1 MKIAIVGT
9 GYVGLVTG
17 TCLAGSGNQVTCL
30 DIDQDKIDRLNA
42 GEVPIYEPGLEDL
55 IRLNT
60 KGGRLQFTTSADVA
74 YADAEAIFVCVGT
87 PSNERGD
94 ADLSAVLRAAADIGD
109 AIEAAPVTSGQPPIV
124 IVKSTVPVGTNAK
137 VKRAIAARTKR
148 PFRMA
153 SNPEFLKEGA
163 AILDFTHPERVV
175 IGCEDEGTG
184 ERLRELYQPFV
195 RQGNPIL
202 IMDVPSAELVKYAS
216 NTMLAMKISFINEIA
231 LMCEGFGADVEDVRR
246 GMCSDTRI
254 GNKFLYPG
262 LGYGGSCFPKDVLAC
277 IGMARSSGS
286 DAALFS
292 AVHDVNQEQR
302 IRFFDRVK
310 RHFDGSL
317 EGRRIALWGLAFKP
331 ETDDV
336 REAPALTAAR
346 YFLARGAEVSA
357 YDPVALDSARDELG
371 DGVHCC
377 EDPYES
383 LSGADALLIC
393 TDWSQFKQPD
403 FERIRQT
410 MTDPVIFDGRNLYEP
425 RKMEAEGIDYHS
437 IGRRSGVGD
446 HRRLVSECA

>member
-30 DIDQDKIDRLNA
+30 DIDKDKIDRLNA
-42 GEVPIYEPGLEDL
+42 GEVPIYEPGLEDM

-60 KGGRLQFTTSADVA
+60 KGGRLRFTTSAEES
-74 YADAEAIFVCVGT
+74 YADAEAIFICVGT
-87 PSNERGD
+87 PSNDQGD
-94 ADLSAVLRAAADIGD
+94 ADLGAVLRAAADIGD
-109 AIEAAPVTSGQPPIV
+109 AIEAASRIPAQPPIV

-137 VKRAIAARTKR
+137 VKRAIAERTKR
-148 PFRMA
+148 PFHMA

-163 AILDFTHPERVV
+163 AIQDFTHPERVV
-175 IGCEDEGTG
+175 IGCEDEKTG
-184 ERLRELYQPFV
+184 DRLRELYQPFV

-202 IMDVPSAELVKYAS
+202 VMDVASAELVKYAS

-231 LMCEGFGADVEDVRR
+231 LMCEGFDADVEDVRR
-246 GMCSDTRI
+246 GMCSDSRI

-277 IGMARSSGS
+277 IGMARDSGS

-292 AVHDVNQEQR
+292 AVHDVNQAQR
-302 IRFFDRVK
+302 LRFLDRVSRK
-310 RHFDGSL
+310 FDGSF
-317 EGRRIALWGLAFKP
+317 EGRRIAIWGLAFKP

-346 YFLARGAEVSA
+346 FFVERGAKVSA
-357 YDPVALDSARDELG
+357 YDPVAIESARHELDSVRYF
-371 DGVHCC
+371 
-377 EDPYES
+377 EDPYDV
-383 LSGADALLIC
+383 LSGADALMIC

-403 FERIRQT
+403 FEQIKQK
-410 MTDPVIFDGRNLYEP
+410 MTHPLIFDGRNLYDP
-425 RKMEAEGIDYHS
+425 KKMKAEGIDYHS
-437 IGRRSGVGD
+437 IGRPGARTPSPQV
-446 HRRLVSECA
+446 VSECA